1 MPIPK
6 YEGGPVDDFISDCMK
21 SIGGEYDQEQALAIC
36 YAQTEEKMSGI
47 NLGAVEGKTKTKEV
61 TPDEHY
67 VHHGATSDKAKE
79 AVKPKGIGAD
89 ENLAEINIPLDIIGD
104 NEVKILEYLP
114 EPTAHEM
121 EDTYLNRCVPLLYP
135 KYYDQTVATA
145 LCADKLQRKTTVT
158 NLKAIKKIMK
168 QEKMSAFERN
178 KLDFLVRFTEAKLRG
193 DGILLADYPW
203 EDCIADQ
210 IKQYGDPDIAAA
222 VCGKIKA
229 ESGGGA
235 KTEKGK

>member
-1 MPIPK
+1 
-6 YEGGPVDDFISDCMK
+6 MK
-21 SIGGEYDQEQALAIC
+21 
-36 YAQTEEKMSGI
+36 
-47 NLGAVEGKTKTKEV
+47 LGAMEGKHKDLPKN
-61 TPDEHY
+61 PSDHD
-67 VHHGATSDKAKE
+67 VHHGATSDKAKA

-89 ENLAEINIPLDIIGD
+89 EDLKEVDIPLDIIGD

-114 EPTAHEM
+114 EPKANEQ
-121 EDTYLNRCVPLLYP
+121 EDTYLNRCVPVLYP
-135 KYYDQTVATA
+135 KYYDQTMATS

-193 DGILLADYPW
+193 NGILLADYPW

-229 ESGGGA
+229 ESGGG
-235 KTEKGK
+235 TEKPKGK